1 MFNAIIVA
9 ELSPEIHSSIG
20 TYAYTADLCALGSA
34 RPPEV
39 YTILPELE
47 GMQSPLTDRRQQWQ
61 ECLSAHPD
69 KRFVDYILDGIKEG
83 FRVGFDYASPLRST
97 SRNMQ
102 SAVAHPRVIEN
113 YIMGEVEEAECSVL
127 LLQVVYQ
134 RYI

>member
-69 KRFVDYILDGIKEG
+69 KRFVDYILDGIKGGLPGWLRLCEPTA
-83 FRVGFDYASPLRST
+83 FYKSQYAISRSAPE
-97 SRNMQ
+97 SDRKLY
-102 SAVAHPRVIEN
+102 H
-113 YIMGEVEEAECSVL
+113 G
-127 LLQVVYQ
+127 
-134 RYI
+134 